1 MKFGLQNPVGLGSQR
16 LTRGRSQ
23 KSQGPGLK
31 AKAALPR
38 GSGPVIIRE
47 VVEKS
52 RRNLSLEQG
61 NEKDPGRTGKKPYD
75 LLDYSKT
82 LRSLCKFEPLCLPP
96 EIHV

>member
-16 LTRGRSQ
+16 LTRGISTKR
-23 KSQGPGLK
+23 GLN

-61 NEKDPGRTGKKPYD
+61 NEKYPGRTGKKPYD